1 MDITDNVVV
10 SRRVV
15 LLLPLHH
22 ANSDH
27 LIRLEVKAIRESQL
41 MVSPTPPSMVAFTIL
56 PNSIGARTPTTK
68 TTTMFRR
75 SKKRGM
81 IYLTKLTGATTPI
94 MLHFC
99 ELCVEEIRAGNTNNG
114 HLTNRGYTNIAAN
127 FEEQTGLH
135 HSKRQFKNRWDALRR
150 MYTFW
155 LWLNKQSGLGRSG
168 GTVVADDA
176 WWKKHTKGH
185 MD

>member
-1 MDITDNVVV
+1 
-10 SRRVV
+10 
-15 LLLPLHH
+15 
-22 ANSDH
+22 
-27 LIRLEVKAIRESQL
+27 
-41 MVSPTPPSMVAFTIL
+41 
-56 PNSIGARTPTTK
+56 
-68 TTTMFRR
+68 
-75 SKKRGM
+75 M

-176 WWKKHTKGH
+176 WWKKHTKV
-185 MD
+185 MDAHLLPNDILILLMILEFLGTNLFSRFVTGSYGLRSTNKMSSIESLAMFLWVIGAPQSIRQAENRFERSTETVSRKFE